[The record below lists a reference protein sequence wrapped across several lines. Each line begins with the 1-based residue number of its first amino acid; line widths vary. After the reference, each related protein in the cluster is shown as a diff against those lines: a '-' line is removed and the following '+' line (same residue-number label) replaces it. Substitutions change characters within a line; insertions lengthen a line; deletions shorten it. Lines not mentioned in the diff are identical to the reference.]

1 MGADEPEGPPVVLL
15 SDGEAAYLL
24 AWEQV
29 RGEWYAWV
37 TWIRERGGRPYRHTV
52 SVRGASVQ
60 AAEPAG
66 AYRQVPRRVR
76 GADGVVRP
84 WAPGPSGLL

>member
-1 MGADEPEGPPVVLL
+1 VTDKPPCPPLVMVGLRDPEP
-15 SDGEAAYLL
+15 AYLL

-37 TWIRERGGRPYRHTV
+37 TWIRERGGHPYRHTV
-52 SVRGASVQ
+52 SVRAASVQ
-60 AAEPAG
+60 AAEPAE

-76 GADGVVRP
+76 GEDGVVRP
-84 WAPGPSGLL
+84 WTPGP